1 MVIIKLK
8 YKSEFPGCMVLDYLP
23 FNCKNCNKYLCKEH
37 YHNDNACPFSQLDKN
52 INNNDYESNVKNSH
66 LKDIN
71 TICSFCKIIIN
82 NNKGY
87 ECSFCKKPYCLK
99 HRLEIDHRC
108 PESSKRSISDSLA
121 KNKNMIMDKI
131 KNLKKK

>member
-1 MVIIKLK
+1 MI
-8 YKSEFPGCMVLDYLP
+8 LDYLSH
-23 FNCKNCNKYLCKEH
+23 NCKSCNKFLCKEH
-37 YHNDNACPFSQLDKN
+37 YHNDNSCPFSKLNNMPNHRDKN
-52 INNNDYESNVKNSH
+52 LINSRSNE
-66 LKDIN
+66 IN
-71 TICSFCKIIIN
+71 TICYFCKVLIK

-87 ECSFCKKPYCLK
+87 ECGFCKKPYCLN

-108 PESSKRSISDSLA
+108 PESSKRSISDTLV